1 MMELWLGCMNVTVAV
16 AVVVA
21 DSITR
26 VQGLFFLGQLVLA
39 GRIWNG
45 LHTLYHAILRGSISF
60 FPKRRFISALAAAAE
75 AAGECREWSVR
86 KKGR

>member
-26 VQGLFFLGQLVLA
+26 VQARQGLFFLGQLVLA

-60 FPKRRFISALAAAAE
+60 FPKRRFISA